1 MLVIAVY
8 WRLSE
13 NEFDITNN
21 QKNFTAWSSTI
32 WGYAG
37 DNRLW
42 WWRHQM
48 ETFSALLVI
57 CAGNSPVAGEFS
69 AQRPVTRSFD
79 VFFDL
84 RLNKLLSKQSS
95 GWWFNTLSRPL
106 WRHCNVFRVVIN
118 SVDAIRWKSLLNSKD
133 WLRWELGTIR
143 QQAITWANAVQDL
156 YRYIMSLGDNA
167 FRIINLKQCI
177 EYVRELRNCNVGISI
192 QYRLS
197 MRFCIF
203 IIIISCTVNKF
214 SQ

>member
-1 MLVIAVY
+1 
-8 WRLSE
+8 
-13 NEFDITNN
+13 
-21 QKNFTAWSSTI
+21 
-32 WGYAG
+32 
-37 DNRLW
+37 
-42 WWRHQM
+42 M

-57 CAGNSPVAGEFS
+57 CAGNSPVAGEFP

-84 RLNKLLSKQSS
+84 RFNKLLSKQSS
-95 GWWFNTLSRPL
+95 GWWFNTLSRPI

-118 SVDAIRWKSLLNSKD
+118 WVDAIRWKSLLKSKD

-214 SQ
+214 GQ